1 VAKLPSGFTAW
12 LRRSGGALQHESGG
26 PACAIQRLPYYRRFE
41 VPMSQVK
48 ERRAPPSMWRALR
61 IIVLLLVLLVV
72 AGQAWLDRF
81 TTTSWQR
88 TILVG
93 ALPVSADGSP
103 ATAHYLDQLNQGKI
117 DEVGTFLA
125 AEARRYKV
133 GIDEP
138 IELTLYPTLPSPP
151 PALDPDAGVL
161 TRMLWSLRLRY
172 YRSRALAAVSPR
184 PKIALFLLYH
194 DPTLTQTLPH
204 SAGLQR
210 GLTAVVHLF
219 ASRSQEAQNRIVI
232 THELL
237 HTFGATD
244 KYDLAT
250 SLPKYPEGFAEPQL
264 TPRYPQQLAE
274 IMAGRMPLSA
284 TEARLPDSLE
294 DERVGPLT
302 AREIGWHP

>member
-1 VAKLPSGFTAW
+1 
-12 LRRSGGALQHESGG
+12 
-26 PACAIQRLPYYRRFE
+26 
-41 VPMSQVK
+41 
-48 ERRAPPSMWRALR
+48 MWRALR
-61 IIVLLLVLLVV
+61 ITVLLLVLLVV

-81 TTTSWQR
+81 STTSWQR

-93 ALPVSADGSP
+93 AFPVSADASP
-103 ATAHYLDQLNQGKI
+103 TTARYLAQLDQGKI
-117 DEVGTFLA
+117 DEVGSFLA
-125 AEARRYKV
+125 AEGRRYGV
-133 GIDEP
+133 GVDEP
-138 IELTLYPTLPSPP
+138 IELTLYPTLTLPP
-151 PALDPDAGVL
+151 PALDPRAGVF
-161 TRMLWSLRLRY
+161 TRILWSLRLRY
-172 YRSRALAAVSPR
+172 YRFRALAAVSPR
-184 PKIALFLLYH
+184 PKIALLLLYH
-194 DPTLTQTLPH
+194 DPLLTQSLPH

-250 SLPKYPEGFAEPQL
+250 GLPKYPEGFAEPQL
-264 TPRYPQQLAE
+264 MPRYPQQLAE

-302 AREIGWHP
+302 AREIGWVSH

>member
-1 VAKLPSGFTAW
+1 
-12 LRRSGGALQHESGG
+12 
-26 PACAIQRLPYYRRFE
+26 
-41 VPMSQVK
+41 
-48 ERRAPPSMWRALR
+48 MWRALR
-61 IIVLLLVLLVV
+61 ITVLLLVLLVV

-81 TTTSWQR
+81 STTRWQR
-88 TILVG
+88 TVFVG
-93 ALPVSADGSP
+93 AFPVSADASP
-103 ATAHYLDQLNQGKI
+103 VTAAYLAQLDQGKI
-117 DEVGTFLA
+117 DGVGEFVKG
-125 AEARRYKV
+125 EARRYGV

-138 IELTLYPTLPSPP
+138 IELNLYPTLTSPP
-151 PALDPDAGVL
+151 PALDSGAGVL
-161 TRMLWSLRLRY
+161 TRILWSLRLRY
-172 YRSRALAAVSPR
+172 YRSRALAAVSGPR

-194 DPTLTQTLPH
+194 DPALTQSLPH

-210 GLTAVVHLF
+210 GLSAVVHLF

-250 SLPKYPEGFAEPQL
+250 GLPNYPDGFAEPQL
-264 TPRYPQQLAE
+264 APRYPQQLAE

-284 TEARLPDSLE
+284 TDARLPDGLE

-302 AREIGWHP
+302 AREIGWVRP